1 MPGARLSAVPI
12 RTAIRERQRSAVID
26 TPRKRAAPKEQNAAP
41 LGKDLLLDMY
51 RRMVTIRRF
60 EETVYDVYSRGI
72 MAGLAHLYTGMEAV
86 AVGVCIQLEAKDNIT
101 STHRGHGHLLAKGG
115 DPRRMFAELLGK
127 ESGYNRG
134 KGGSM
139 HIVDMSLGILG
150 ANGIVGGGLG
160 IATGAALSAKIRG
173 EDRISVAFFGDGALN
188 EGLFYEV
195 ANMAS
200 LWKLPIVYV
209 LENNHYGEYTSD
221 RKSTAGTGPARAEA
235 LGIPAATTVRE
246 NDVLAVYEIAKT
258 AIERA
263 RAGEGPSFIECET
276 YRWRGHHMGD
286 QGDAYGYRS
295 QAEISEWMKRD
306 PIERLRLHMVEKKIA
321 QAAELAVIDDEV
333 QARIDEAVEFARQ
346 APYPDPSEAFTDVY
360 A

>member
-1 MPGARLSAVPI
+1 MVDLNTSLSPAVPDVA
-12 RTAIRERQRSAVID
+12 AIPVE
-26 TPRKRAAPKEQNAAP
+26 
-41 LGKDLLLDMY
+41 LHLDMY
-51 RRMVTIRRF
+51 RRMVTIRKF

-72 MAGLAHLYTGMEAV
+72 MPGLAHLYTGMEAV
-86 AVGVCIQLEAKDNIT
+86 AVGVCMTLDPADNIT

-127 ESGYNRG
+127 ESGYNKG

-150 ANGIVGGGLG
+150 ANGVVGGGLG
-160 IATGAALSAKIRG
+160 IATGAALSAKLLG
-173 EDRISVAFFGDGALN
+173 ERRLSVAFFGDGALN

-209 LENNHYGEYTSD
+209 MENNHYGEYTPPS
-221 RKSTAGTGPARAEA
+221 KSTAGSGPARAEA
-235 LGIPAATTVRE
+235 MNIPAVSVDG
-246 NDVLAVYEIAKT
+246 NDVLAVY
-258 AIERA
+258 RA
-263 RAGEGPSFIECET
+263 ATWATEHVRAGHGPAFVECKT

-286 QGDAYGYRS
+286 QGDTYGYRT
-295 QAEISEWMKRD
+295 QAEIEEWMKNC
-306 PIERLRLHMVEKKIA
+306 PIERSRKVLTGQNIVEA
-321 QAAELAVIDDEV
+321 GTLQQIDGEV
-333 QARIDEAVEFARQ
+333 QALIDEAVEFAKQ
-346 APYPDPSEAFTDVY
+346 APYPDPVEVFEDVY